1 MVIFVVIGDGTG
13 SFKTV
18 NLEVFKLKKEKLFVL
33 ISITWYTDTL
43 IPEVSYEPNFVG
55 TRNLNLEIFKIL
67 RKKVFKPGFLNLLSY
82 ISKILTHDVKL
93 P

>member
-18 NLEVFKLKKEKLFVL
+18 NLEVFKLLKKELFFL

-43 IPEVSYEPNFVG
+43 IPEVSYEPDFVG
-55 TRNLNLEIFKIL
+55 TRNLNLEIF
-67 RKKVFKPGFLNLLSY
+67 
-82 ISKILTHDVKL
+82 
-93 P
+93 

>member
-18 NLEVFKLKKEKLFVL
+18 NLEVFKLKKEKLFFL

-43 IPEVSYEPNFVG
+43 IPEVSYKPDFVG
-55 TRNLNLEIFKIL
+55 T
-67 RKKVFKPGFLNLLSY
+67 
-82 ISKILTHDVKL
+82 
-93 P
+93 

>member
-1 MVIFVVIGDGTG
+1 MVIVVVIGDGTG

-43 IPEVSYEPNFVG
+43 IPEVSYEPNCDRFWENRPKRGKQFFSVSPG
-55 TRNLNLEIFKIL
+55 KALWVDFFQ
-67 RKKVFKPGFLNLLSY
+67 KKLWQKWIDTS
-82 ISKILTHDVKL
+82 
-93 P
+93 

>member
-1 MVIFVVIGDGTG
+1 M
-13 SFKTV
+13 

-33 ISITWYTDTL
+33 ISITWHTDTL
-43 IPEVSYEPNFVG
+43 IPEVLFEPNFVG

-82 ISKILTHDVKL
+82 ISKNLTHDVKL

>member
-1 MVIFVVIGDGTG
+1 MVISDGTG

-33 ISITWYTDTL
+33 ISIIWYTDTL
-43 IPEVSYEPNFVG
+43 VPEVSYEPNFVG
-55 TRNLNLEIFKIL
+55 TRNLNLKIFKIL

-82 ISKILTHDVKL
+82 ISKFLTHDVKL

>member
-18 NLEVFKLKKEKLFVL
+18 NLELFKLKKEKLFVLISITWYTDTLVNLELFKLKKEKLFVL

-55 TRNLNLEIFKIL
+55 TRNLNLEIF
-67 RKKVFKPGFLNLLSY
+67 
-82 ISKILTHDVKL
+82 
-93 P
+93 

>member
-1 MVIFVVIGDGTG
+1 MVIFVVIRDGTG

-43 IPEVSYEPNFVG
+43 LYKVSYYEPDFVG
-55 TRNLNLEIFKIL
+55 TRNLNLKIFK
-67 RKKVFKPGFLNLLSY
+67 KKCLSQ
-82 ISKILTHDVKL
+82 DF
-93 P
+93 